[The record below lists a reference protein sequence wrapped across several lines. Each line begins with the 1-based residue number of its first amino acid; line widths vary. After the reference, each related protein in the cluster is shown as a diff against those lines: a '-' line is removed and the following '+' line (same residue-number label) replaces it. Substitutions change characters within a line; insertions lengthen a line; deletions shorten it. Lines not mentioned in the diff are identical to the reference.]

1 MSDFWDGSHQPCP
14 DDDDDR
20 DARDPFGTSYFID
33 NLKETFK
40 QGEDCD
46 LTITCGARRWQVH
59 KLILCLHS
67 KVFKKM
73 LRGPFK
79 VSKHGGEPSP
89 CTLITIWSQE
99 GSQAEVALDND
110 DPDVLDNIFD
120 YMYTFECGHFMTTHA
135 RRWKLVM
142 CMRVAKA
149 ADFYSMPHLGA
160 AARGAFNGYLSIRY
174 SILRLSSFEFDPD
187 VVDAISEAFREDGYD
202 QFRRPLLGI
211 AAQNLEEL
219 KAQPEKYN
227 YFWNVVDSCAPFA
240 VALLRYRP
248 GKVSRAD
255 QAHTEPRSDK
265 KGKFKSASK
274 KRGISLMDIEN

>member
-1 MSDFWDGSHQPCP
+1 MSTYTAGSKRRR
-14 DDDDDR
+14 R
-20 DARDPFGTSYFID
+20 DSGGTSHFID
-33 NLKETFK
+33 NLEETFK

-110 DPDVLDNIFD
+110 DPDVLDNIFH
-120 YMYTFECGHFMTTHA
+120 YMYTFECGHFLCTHA
-135 RRWKLVM
+135 RMWKLVM

-149 ADFYSMPHLGA
+149 ADFYSMPHLGM
-160 AARGAFNGYLSIRY
+160 AARQVFDGYLSIRHY
-174 SILRLSSFEFDPD
+174 FFRSSPTRDFDPD
-187 VVDAISEAFREDGYD
+187 VADAISEAFCEGGYD
-202 QFRRPLLGI
+202 QFRRRLLGI
-211 AAQNLEEL
+211 AAHNLEER

-248 GKVSRAD
+248 EEYNEVCGTTRR
-255 QAHTEPRSDK
+255 T
-265 KGKFKSASK
+265 
-274 KRGISLMDIEN
+274 